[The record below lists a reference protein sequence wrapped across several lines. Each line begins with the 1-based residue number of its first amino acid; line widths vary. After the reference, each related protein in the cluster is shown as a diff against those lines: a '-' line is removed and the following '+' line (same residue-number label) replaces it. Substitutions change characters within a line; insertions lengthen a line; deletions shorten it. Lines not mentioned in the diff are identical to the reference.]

1 MKLTMKLFKT
11 MNKILL
17 TISILL
23 LNSNPGFTQT
33 FDMAKQFGG
42 TSNDAVYAIAVDASG
57 NIYSSGAFNGT
68 ADFDPGP
75 GVFNLTSAGQEEIF
89 VTKLNAA
96 GNLIWA
102 KKLGGAGREG
112 GRSLA
117 IDASGNVVITGAYNG
132 TADFDPGPNDYLLT
146 PVGSW
151 DIFVVKLSSNG
162 DFVWASSYGGSTEE
176 DRGLG
181 IATSSSG
188 DVYVTGSFKGT
199 VDFNPSPSV
208 FNLTADYIDAFVL
221 KLKADG
227 SFDWAK
233 KMGGIYTDMGNSITV
248 DASGFVYTT
257 GTFRG
262 LNCDYDP
269 GEGTAY
275 LNTYGDSE
283 GFILKLSSTG
293 NFVWVKQF
301 TTGAFDYSVANSI
314 AADANGNAYITGT
327 FKGATDFDPG
337 AGNTTIR
344 AGGLNDG
351 FLVKLNNDGNFVWAK
366 QLGGCQIEDYGTS
379 VVVDAQGNVYT
390 TGIFQYIADFN
401 PGTGVY
407 NLQSSGAIDGF
418 ISKLTTNGEFVW
430 AMHIGGAGNDY
441 GWAITLDGSG
451 NFYTAGHFD
460 ATSNFNWGGTTQNL
474 VSNGLADGF
483 ILKFTQTTTGIIEAN
498 FDSKIN
504 ILPNPTYGNLQI
516 NLGKRYNDVSVRI
529 NNLNGQTI
537 ATKKYGSTN
546 LLELNIDAPA
556 GLYIVEVVAEKKYKA
571 RIKIIKN

>member
-1 MKLTMKLFKT
+1 
-11 MNKILL
+11 
-17 TISILL
+17 
-23 LNSNPGFTQT
+23 
-33 FDMAKQFGG
+33 MAKQFGG

>member
-1 MKLTMKLFKT
+1 
-11 MNKILL
+11 
-17 TISILL
+17 
-23 LNSNPGFTQT
+23 
-33 FDMAKQFGG
+33 MAKQFGG
-42 TSNDAVYAIAVDASG
+42 TSNDALYAIAVDAAG
-57 NIYSSGAFNGT
+57 NIYSCGAFNGT

-75 GVFNLTSAGQEEIF
+75 GTNNLTSWGQEDVF
-89 VTKLNAA
+89 VTKLDAA
-96 GNLIWA
+96 GNLLWVKQI
-102 KKLGGAGREG
+102 GGTGREG
-112 GRSLA
+112 SRSLA
-117 IDASGNVVITGAYNG
+117 LDPSGNVVVTGTFNG
-132 TADFDPGPNDYLLT
+132 TADFDPGAGITSLS

-151 DIFVVKLSSNG
+151 DIFVVKLNSNG
-162 DFVWASSYGGSTEE
+162 SFVWASAFGGTTEE

-181 IATSSSG
+181 IATSASG

-199 VDFNPSPSV
+199 VDFNSSAST

-248 DASGFVYTT
+248 DANGFVYTT
-257 GTFRG
+257 GIFRG

-269 GEGTAY
+269 GSGTAY
-275 LNTYGDSE
+275 LNTYGDSDV
-283 GFILKLSSTG
+283 FVLKLNSSG
-293 NFVWVKQF
+293 NFIWVKQF
-301 TTGAFDYSVANSI
+301 TSGAYDYSVGNAI
-314 AADANGNAYITGT
+314 AADAAGNVYVTGA
-327 FKGATDFDPG
+327 FKGATDYDPG
-337 AGNTTIR
+337 TGNATIR

-351 FLVKLNNDGNFVWAK
+351 FLAKLNSSGDFVWAK

-379 VVVDAQGNVYT
+379 VAVDAQGNVYS
-390 TGIFQYIADFN
+390 TGIFQYTADFN

-418 ISKLTTNGEFVW
+418 ISKLTTNGDFVW
-430 AMHIGGAGNDY
+430 AMHLGGAGNDY

-474 VSNGLADGF
+474 VSNGLADAF
-483 ILKFTQTTTGIIEAN
+483 ILKFTQTTTGIVETN

-504 ILPNPTYGNLQI
+504 ILPNPTPGDLQI

-529 NNLNGQTI
+529 NNLAGQTI
-537 ATKKYGSTN
+537 ATKKYSSATT
-546 LLELNIDAPA
+546 LDLKIDAPS
-556 GLYIVEVVAEKKYKA
+556 GIYIIEVIADKKYSA
-571 RIKIIKN
+571 RMKIIKN